1 MFSLF
6 QGYPTVNRVVI
17 ANNENGS
24 YSLCVEGNN
33 FRDVLATY
41 GVDGNKTTSNNV
53 MEVFKVLGIEAAR

>member
-1 MFSLF
+1 M
-6 QGYPTVNRVVI
+6 NRVVI